1 MKKFDQLHSN
11 HVHTR
16 RVSKLCEHLT
26 AMIPLNSSILD
37 VGCGD
42 GELARMIA
50 EKREDTDISGVDVL
64 VRPDTKIPVSEFDGA
79 TLPFPD
85 KSFDL
90 VMFVDVLHHTEDPKI
105 LLREAVRVAK
115 KGVVMKDHTRNG
127 LLANK
132 TLRLM
137 DWVGN
142 AKYGVALPY
151 NYWSLTEWQ
160 AAFTELKLKPRV
172 WLEDLNLYPAPAD
185 WIFGRSLHFISLL
198 ETD

>member
-50 EKREDTDISGVDVL
+50 EKRRDTDISGVDVL
-64 VRPDTKIPVSEFDGA
+64 VRPDTKIPISEFNGV

-90 VMFVDVLHHTEDPKI
+90 VMFIDVLHHTEDPKI

-160 AAFTELKLKPRV
+160 TAFAELKLEPRV
-172 WLEDLNLYPAPAD
+172 WLKDLNLYPAPAD

-198 ETD
+198 ETN

>member
-1 MKKFDQLHSN
+1 MKNLDRLHSN

-26 AMIPLNSSILD
+26 TMIPLDSSILD

-42 GELARMIA
+42 GDLARMIA
-50 EKREDTDISGVDVL
+50 EKRRDTDISGVDVL
-64 VRPDTKIPVSEFDGA
+64 LRPDTKIPVSEFDGV

-85 KSFDL
+85 RSFDL
-90 VMFVDVLHHTEDPKI
+90 VMFVDVLHHTADPKI
-105 LLREAVRVAK
+105 LLREAARVAK
-115 KGVVMKDHTRNG
+115 KGIVMKDHTRDG
-127 LLANK
+127 LLANE

-142 AKYGVALPY
+142 AKHGVALPY
-151 NYWSLTEWQ
+151 NYWSLNEWRT
-160 AAFTELKLKPRV
+160 AFAELELKPRV
-172 WLEDLNLYPAPAD
+172 WLKDLNLYPAPAD